1 MKAWIGAVAL
11 VGLMASGQAMADGNQ
26 LLRSCKAML
35 AAADNPRTSTGV
47 SELELGQCI
56 GLTEGVRN
64 TMLALNPSLSP
75 DMQTCLPAT
84 GIQNG
89 QGIRIVIQYLE
100 ANPRLLNEDSSLLVV
115 LAYKTAY
122 PCKK

>member
-11 VGLMASGQAMADGNQ
+11 AGTLASGQVMADGNQ

-35 AAADNPRTSTGV
+35 AAADNPRISTGV

-56 GLTEGVRN
+56 GLTEGARN
-64 TMLALNPSLSP
+64 TMLVLNPSLSP
-75 DMQTCLPAT
+75 DMQTCFPET
-84 GIQNG
+84 GTQNG

-100 ANPRLLNEDSSLLVV
+100 AHPQLLNEDASLLAV

-122 PCKK
+122 PCK